1 MCVRTTSDAK
11 KIFEAVYRQL
21 LPIIPRRL
29 DADEKRRIQSGQVF
43 VWEERSS
50 QSARSVSTGIERWTD
65 SISWGQSRV
74 KDEFLFYDEKE
85 RQDVPMN
92 ILGSNPSAAVFR
104 AFPGSISRN
113 LVKQTYSVF
122 VRFPNGVRKWHITA
136 YTTASTVHRLYTVDN
151 HPDYPFLATIAYPS
165 DRYTSARGGAR
176 SSPRFSDS
184 SSGPSPIPPPVSYLS
199 RDSEELVS
207 NPPALLSLA
216 PLEYLKRSPP
226 RTRHPLDEEAIMS
239 FPIYDYLTCY

>member
-1 MCVRTTSDAK
+1 MQYPTCSHMCVRTTSDAK

-92 ILGSNPSAAVFR
+92 IIGS
-104 AFPGSISRN
+104 
-113 LVKQTYSVF
+113 K
-122 VRFPNGVRKWHITA
+122 
-136 YTTASTVHRLYTVDN
+136 
-151 HPDYPFLATIAYPS
+151 
-165 DRYTSARGGAR
+165 
-176 SSPRFSDS
+176 
-184 SSGPSPIPPPVSYLS
+184 
-199 RDSEELVS
+199 
-207 NPPALLSLA
+207 
-216 PLEYLKRSPP
+216 
-226 RTRHPLDEEAIMS
+226 
-239 FPIYDYLTCY
+239 